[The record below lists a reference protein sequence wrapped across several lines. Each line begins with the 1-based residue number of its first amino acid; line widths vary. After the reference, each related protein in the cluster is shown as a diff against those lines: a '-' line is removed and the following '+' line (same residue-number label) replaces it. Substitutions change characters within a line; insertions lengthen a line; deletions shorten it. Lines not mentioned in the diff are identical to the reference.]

1 MNGVL
6 LNVVVESLEEA
17 EVNHEMGL
25 RPIPDTNR
33 ESCFAEAKIIVAPVS
48 IQSAVIRL

>member
-6 LNVVVESLEEA
+6 LNVVVEILEEA
-17 EVNHEMGL
+17 EVNHEMAR

-33 ESCFAEAKIIVAPVS
+33 E
-48 IQSAVIRL
+48 Q